1 MLYRKRKNNSQK
13 DFSTGSLAE
22 YETVVVRFV
31 AVNGVL
37 G

>member
-1 MLYRKRKNNSQK
+1 MLYGKRKNNSQRV
-13 DFSTGSLAE
+13 FSTRSLAE
-22 YETVVVRFV
+22 YETLVVWLV

>member
-1 MLYRKRKNNSQK
+1 MLYGKRKNNSQRV
-13 DFSTGSLAE
+13 FSTGSLAE